1 MVVTM
6 KIYVLLDVMT
16 VSQIINIALDE
27 HIAAIFK
34 VKEQLLHETL
44 E

>member
-1 MVVTM
+1 ML
-6 KIYVLLDVMT
+6 YVLLDVMT
-16 VSQIINIALDE
+16 VSQIVINMLDDRT
-27 HIAAIFK
+27 AAIFK